1 MTFDFFT
8 NKTVKYLFYK
18 FNDYLL
24 LRNLWTVL
32 VRYSKIAEED
42 DKSDLK
48 LLPKNEKK
56 KSMKHNYK
64 VARRIYCSIYKS
76 TVEQFKMYVTS
87 L

>member
-32 VRYSKIAEED
+32 VRYSKIAAED

-48 LLPKNEKK
+48 LLPKTEKK
-56 KSMKHNYK
+56 KYE
-64 VARRIYCSIYKS
+64 
-76 TVEQFKMYVTS
+76 T
-87 L
+87 